1 MILHRYRARAIAGL
15 SLVTITALLAGCGG
29 GSDTGGDSSV
39 DNSGSRGSLQYNP
52 PLRVASLS
60 ASAFTA
66 QLNASSSGQQL
77 LAIAGTPRCGVNFH
91 YIQYGTVGG
100 AGEQTNATGA
110 LMVPT
115 GTDPACSGPRP
126 IVLYAHGTSTDK
138 AFNMASISDANNS
151 AYGESAMVAA
161 FFAAQGFTVVAPN
174 YAGYDTSSLPYHPY
188 LDADQQSKDM
198 IDALTAARKALPNV
212 GVSDS
217 GQLFVTGYSEGGHVA
232 MATHKALQALGQ
244 TVTAS
249 APMSGPYAM
258 EAFGDA
264 IFYGNVNLGSTLFTP
279 LLSTSYQKAYGNIYS
294 NTTDLYNPTYATGI
308 ESLLPS
314 STPYTTLFSQGK
326 LPQTALFDSTPPT
339 YAPLQSTLNA
349 ITPPTTPP
357 SLAPLFALGFGS
369 SPLINNTARLSY
381 LLDAISHPDGA
392 VSLTG
397 ASDGLPAANPT
408 HPLRLAFK
416 ANDLRNWAPTRPV
429 LLCGGDADPTVFYNT
444 NTQVMQSYWSGLPA
458 GRLTVLDVDSGI
470 TGPADSTYSAV
481 KQGFAQAKTQTATAA
496 IAAGATDG
504 GASAVVQAYHGTLVP
519 PFCTAAARG
528 FFQQVL
534 ALGI

>member
-1 MILHRYRARAIAGL
+1 MFSNRRRSRAHTLFGL
-15 SLVTITALLAGCGG
+15 AAITALLAGCGG
-29 GSDTGGDSSV
+29 GSDTGGTTAV

-60 ASAFTA
+60 ASAFTS
-66 QLNASSSGQQL
+66 QLNGSTSGQQL
-77 LAIAGTPRCGVNFH
+77 LAVAGTPRCGVNFH

-100 AGEQTNATGA
+100 ANEPTSATGA

-115 GTDPACSGPRP
+115 GTDPACSGARP

-138 AFNMASISDANNS
+138 AFNMANILDANNG

-161 FFAAQGFTVVAPN
+161 FFAAQGYTVVAPN
-174 YAGYDTSSLPYHPY
+174 YAGYDASSLSYHPY
-188 LDADQQSKDM
+188 LNADQQSKDM

-212 GVSDS
+212 GIGDS
-217 GQLFVTGYSEGGHVA
+217 GKLLITGYSQGGHVA
-232 MATHKALQALGQ
+232 MATHKALQSLGQ

-258 EAFGDA
+258 AAFGDA

-279 LLSTSYQKAYGNIYS
+279 LLSTSYQRAYGNIY
-294 NTTDLYNPTYATGI
+294 NTATDLYNPIYAAGI

-314 STPYTTLFSQGK
+314 TTPYTTLFSQGK
-326 LPQTALFDSTPPT
+326 LPQTALFDSTPPS

-349 ITPPTTPP
+349 ITPPTTPA
-357 SLAPLFALGFGS
+357 SMAALFALGFGS
-369 SPLINNTARLSY
+369 SPLINNNARLTY

-392 VSLTG
+392 VALTG
-397 ASDGLPAANPT
+397 PSTGLPAANPAN
-408 HPLRLAFK
+408 PMRQAFK
-416 ANDLRNWAPTRPV
+416 TNDLRNWTPARPV
-429 LLCGGDADPTVFYNT
+429 FLCGGDADPTVFYST
-444 NTQVMQSYWSGLPA
+444 NTQVMQTYWGALPA

-470 TGPADSTYSAV
+470 TGPADASYAAV
-481 KQGFAQAKTQTATAA
+481 KQGFAQAKAATATAA
-496 IAAGATDG
+496 VAAGATDG
-504 GASAVVQAYHGTLVP
+504 GTSAVVQAYHGTLVP

-534 ALGI
+534 TLGL

>member
-1 MILHRYRARAIAGL
+1 MFFHRYRLRASTGWTLFAL
-15 SLVTITALLAGCGG
+15 TALLAACGG
-29 GSDTGGDSSV
+29 GSDTGGSSSV
-39 DNSGSRGSLQYNP
+39 DNSGGRGALQYNP

-66 QLNASSSGQQL
+66 QLNSSTSGQQL
-77 LAIAGTPRCGVNFH
+77 LAIAGTPKCGVSFH

-100 AGEQTNATGA
+100 AGESTSATGA

-115 GTDPACSGPRP
+115 GTDPSCNGARP
-126 IVLYAHGTSTDK
+126 VVLYAHGTSTDK
-138 AFNMASISDANNS
+138 GFNMANILDATNG
-151 AYGESAMVAA
+151 AYGESALVAA
-161 FFAAQGFTVVAPN
+161 FFAAQGYTVVAPN
-174 YAGYDTSSLPYHPY
+174 YAGYDASPLPYHPY
-188 LDADQQSKDM
+188 LNADQQSKDM

-212 GVSDS
+212 GIGDS
-217 GQLFVTGYSEGGHVA
+217 GQLFVTGYSQGGHVA

-264 IFYGNVNLGSTLFTP
+264 IFYGNVTLGSTLFTP
-279 LLSTSYQKAYGNIYS
+279 MLSTSYQKAYGNIYS
-294 NTTDLYNPTYATGI
+294 KTTDLYNPTYATGI
-308 ESLLPS
+308 DRLLPS
-314 STPYTTLFSQGK
+314 TTPYTTLFSQGK
-326 LPQTALFDSTPPT
+326 LPQTALFDSTPPA

-349 ITPPTTPP
+349 ITPPTTPA
-357 SLAPLFALGFGS
+357 SQAALFALGFGS
-369 SPLINNTARLSY
+369 SPLVTNNARLAY

-397 ASDGLPAANPT
+397 PSTGLPAEAPTNPM
-408 HPLRLAFK
+408 RQAFK
-416 ANDLRNWAPTRPV
+416 TNDLRNWTPARPV
-429 LLCGGDADPTVFYNT
+429 LLCGGDGDPTVFYSP
-444 NTQVMQSYWSGLPA
+444 NTQVMQSYWNALPA
-458 GRLTVLDVDSGI
+458 GRLTVLDVDLAV
-470 TGPADSTYSAV
+470 TGASDPYAAA
-481 KQGFAQAKTQTATAA
+481 KQGFAQAKTQTAAA
-496 IAAGATDG
+496 AVAAGATDG